1 MGIRDERLK
10 FSREVVE
17 RIRVCLE
24 KEFGDVFQ
32 TNDNYATLT
41 FEVGEFKEVPLFGS
55 VKFTLHKEDYDL
67 DAAIEEFEDMDE
79 MRVKR
84 AEELKRKREEE
95 EKKKLERELR
105 RKKPSQLEN

>member
-10 FSREVVE
+10 FSRDVVE

-41 FEVGEFKEVPLFGS
+41 FEVGEFKEVPLYGS

-67 DAAIEEFEDMDE
+67 DEAIEEFEDMDA
-79 MRVKR
+79 MRIKR
-84 AEELKRKREEE
+84 AEELAKRKEDEA
-95 EKKKLERELR
+95 KKKAEREAR
-105 RKKPSQLEN
+105 RNGAGK

>member
-10 FSREVVE
+10 FSRNVVE

-41 FEVGEFKEVPLFGS
+41 FEVGEFKGTELYGS

-79 MRVKR
+79 MRIKR
-84 AEELKRKREEE
+84 AESLREKEKMKKRKNL
-95 EKKKLERELR
+95 K
-105 RKKPSQLEN
+105 EN

>member
-10 FSREVVE
+10 FSRNVVE

-41 FEVGEFKEVPLFGS
+41 FEVGEFKGTELFGS

-67 DAAIEEFEDMDE
+67 DEAIEIFEDFDM
-79 MRVKR
+79 MREKR
-84 AEELKRKREEE
+84 AEELARKRAEE
-95 EKKKLERELR
+95 EKKAQEREAK
-105 RKKPSQLEN
+105 RKAK